1 MYDIKIMSDNSLV
14 AFKAISTFTNDL
26 GSIFADKQHSL
37 RLYCHLLN
45 KTTLAHERAIRK
57 HMEAFRSFCVENREA
72 ILSKDETKFIGNNVV
87 KITKKIKND
96 RIVRIKYSE
105 NVYIDIDLI
114 FKEADKETK
123 QVIWK
128 HLLVISALLDPTGN
142 AKELLKASKG
152 KEADFLSNIIS
163 KVEEHVKPD
172 SKNPMEAISSIMSS
186 GVFGDILS
194 GMNDGLSDGSLDLTK
209 LMTSVSSMVTG
220 LSSAAGVENKE
231 QTEAINTMMSSLMS
245 TISQSKGEGEKD
257 GEPKAMPDMNAI
269 LGPLLSSLQPKT
281 TEDGGGVNGGQP
293 DLSKMLG
300 PLMST
305 LSKSGGDTTSTP
317 DIMSLISGMS
327 GLMGEEKTLEE
338 KLDEEFQNA
347 KKNNKIE
354 DCE

>member
-1 MYDIKIMSDNSLV
+1 MSDNSLV

-45 KTTLAHERAIRK
+45 KTTLSHDRAIKK
-57 HMEAFRSFCVENREA
+57 HLEAFRSFCVDNRDA
-72 ILSKDETKFIGNNVV
+72 ILSKDENKLKGSEIS
-87 KITKKIKND
+87 KTKK
-96 RIVRIKYSE
+96 IVRIKYSD
-105 NVYIDIDLI
+105 NVYIDISLI

-152 KEADFLSNIIS
+152 KEADFLTNIIS

-186 GVFGDILS
+186 GVFTDILS
-194 GMNDGLSDGSLDLTK
+194 GMNDGLSDGSLDLSK

-220 LSSAAGVENKE
+220 LTSSTGVENKE

-245 TISQSKGEGEKD
+245 TINQSKTGEGVD
-257 GEPKAMPDMNAI
+257 GNQNNVPDMNAI
-269 LGPLLSSLQPKT
+269 LAPLISSLQPKT
-281 TEDGGGVNGGQP
+281 TDGGTVDTSAQP

-305 LSKSGGDTTSTP
+305 LSKNGGGNTTSTP
-317 DIMSLISGMS
+317 DIMSLITGMT
-327 GLMGEEKTLEE
+327 GLIGEDKTIEE

-347 KKNNKIE
+347 KKKNQIE